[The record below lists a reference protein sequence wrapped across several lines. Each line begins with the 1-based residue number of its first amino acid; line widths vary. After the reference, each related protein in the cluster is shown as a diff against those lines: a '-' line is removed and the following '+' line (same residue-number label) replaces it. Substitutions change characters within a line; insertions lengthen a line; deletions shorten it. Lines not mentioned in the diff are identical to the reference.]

1 MWQYIISGVFAV
13 IVTIIEVIATRER
26 KKTQQFTEEI
36 GAIMERRAEESKLS
50 MQMMDATM
58 QLSIV
63 SANALSGG
71 HNNGNVEAA
80 KEAAERAQEEYQ
92 NFLRKVAS
100 EAMNKPLMH

>member
-1 MWQYIISGVFAV
+1 MWQYIIPGIFTILVA
-13 IVTIIEVIATRER
+13 IIEAVAHGDR
-26 KKTQQFTEEI
+26 KKTQRFAEELTVV
-36 GAIMERRAEESKLS
+36 MERRAEESRLS

-71 HNNGNVEAA
+71 HNNGNVEVA
-80 KEAAERAQEEYQ
+80 KAAAEKAQEEYQ

-100 EAMNKPLMH
+100 EAMNKPINR

>member
-1 MWQYIISGVFAV
+1 MWQYIISGIFAV
-13 IVTIIEVIATRER
+13 IVAIIEVAAARER
-26 KKTQQFTEEI
+26 KKTQRFTEEL
-36 GAIMERRAEESKLS
+36 ADIMARRAEESKLS

-80 KEAAERAQEEYQ
+80 KEAAEKAQEEYQ
-92 NFLRKVAS
+92 NFLRKVAA
-100 EAMNKPLMH
+100 EAMNKPISH